1 MANEIL
7 LMADVLSSE
16 KNVEKGVIF
25 EAIEAALATAT
36 RKRHREDIDVRV
48 HIFQDSGE
56 YESFRRWEVMPEDEE
71 IEFPTKQLTLEGA
84 RQQQSD
90 IQIGDF
96 IEETLEPVEF
106 GRIAAQAAK
115 QVILQKVREAER
127 DRVANDYE
135 PRIGEL
141 ISGVVKRMDRGDT
154 VIDLGGVEAILPRS
168 KMIPREGLRTGDRV
182 RAILTEVRT
191 AQRGPQLVM
200 DRITPELVL
209 KLFRMEVPE
218 AGEGI
223 IEILSAARDPGLR
236 AKIAVKSND
245 NKIDPVGA
253 CVGIRGS
260 RVQSVS
266 NEISGERVD
275 IIKWSDDAAQFV
287 INALAPAEVESIMV
301 DEDNNSMDVVV
312 AEENLSQ
319 SIGRG
324 GQNVRLASDLTGWEI
339 NIMTDEQANEKMEEE
354 SVQVRQD
361 LMQKLDIG
369 DDVAAILVQEGFNT
383 LEEVAYVPREEMLEI
398 EEFDETL
405 VDELRSRA
413 EDALVTAAILLEEQ
427 LKDAQPADDLLN
439 MEGMDEQT
447 AKLLALDGVK
457 TMEDLAECAVDE
469 IIEIDG
475 IDQERAEQLILEAR
489 KPWFEENNL

>member
-16 KNVEKGVIF
+16 KGVDRQVIF

-36 RKRHREDIDVRV
+36 RKRHREDIDARV

-71 IEFPTKQLTLEGA
+71 IEFPTKQLTLEEA
-84 RQQQSD
+84 RQQQAD
-90 IQIGDF
+90 IEVGGF
-96 IEETLEPVEF
+96 IEEPLEAVEF

-127 DRVANDYE
+127 DRIASDYE
-135 PRIGEL
+135 PKMGEL
-141 ISGVVKRMDRGDT
+141 ISGVVKRMDRGDV
-154 VIDLGGVEAILPRS
+154 VIDLGGVEALLPRN
-168 KMIPREGLRTGDRV
+168 KMIPREGLRTGDRM
-182 RAILTEVRT
+182 RAILSEVRT
-191 AQRGPQLVM
+191 GQRGPQLIM
-200 DRITPELVL
+200 DRVTPELVL

-275 IIKWSDDAAQFV
+275 IIKWSDDPAQFV

-324 GQNVRLASDLTGWEI
+324 GQNVRLASELTGWDI
-339 NIMTDEQANEKMEEE
+339 NIMTDEQANEKLEEE
-354 SVQVRQD
+354 SVQIRQD
-361 LMQKLDIG
+361 LMQKLD
-369 DDVAAILVQEGFNT
+369 L
-383 LEEVAYVPREEMLEI
+383 
-398 EEFDETL
+398 
-405 VDELRSRA
+405 S
-413 EDALVTAAILLEEQ
+413 
-427 LKDAQPADDLLN
+427 
-439 MEGMDEQT
+439 
-447 AKLLALDGVK
+447 
-457 TMEDLAECAVDE
+457 
-469 IIEIDG
+469 
-475 IDQERAEQLILEAR
+475 LIHI
-489 KPWFEENNL
+489 

>member
-1 MANEIL
+1 MTNEIL

-127 DRVANDYE
+127 ERVANDYE
-135 PRIGEL
+135 PKIGEL

-200 DRITPELVL
+200 DRVTPELVL

-324 GQNVRLASDLTGWEI
+324 GQNVRLASDLTDWEI

>member
-16 KNVEKGVIF
+16 KNVERGVIF

-36 RKRHREDIDVRV
+36 RKRHRVDIDARV
-48 HIFQDSGE
+48 HIFQETGE
-56 YESFRRWEVMPEDEE
+56 YETFRRWEVIPEDEE
-71 IEFPTKQLTLEGA
+71 IEFPTKQLTLEVA
-84 RQQQSD
+84 RLQQEG
-90 IQIGDF
+90 IEVGDF
-96 IEETLEPVEF
+96 IEEPLEPVEF

-127 DRVANDYE
+127 NRVASDYE
-135 PRIGEL
+135 HKIGEL
-141 ISGVVKRMDRGDT
+141 ISGVVKRMDRGDII
-154 VIDLGGVEAILPRS
+154 IDLGGVEAMLPRS

-182 RAILTEVRT
+182 RAILAEVRT
-191 AQRGPQLVM
+191 GQRGPQLIM
-200 DRITPELVL
+200 DRVTPELVL

-275 IIKWSDDAAQFV
+275 IIKWSDDSAQFV

-339 NIMTDEQANEKMEEE
+339 NIMTDEQANEKIEEE

-398 EEFDETL
+398 EEFDEAL

-427 LKDAQPADDLLN
+427 LKDAQPAEDLLN

-475 IDQERAEQLILEAR
+475 IDQERAEQLIMEAR
-489 KPWFEENNL
+489 KPWFEENNV